1 MQPVV
6 TPIERLRR
14 KDREVANAL
23 EEKQKLIE
31 DILNMPHQVNL
42 LTSGQNDLSNAVLLL
57 MKCFC
62 PLLQIKQN
70 KL

>member
-42 LTSGQNDLSNAVLLL
+42 LTSGQNDLSALS
-57 MKCFC
+57 
-62 PLLQIKQN
+62 
-70 KL
+70 